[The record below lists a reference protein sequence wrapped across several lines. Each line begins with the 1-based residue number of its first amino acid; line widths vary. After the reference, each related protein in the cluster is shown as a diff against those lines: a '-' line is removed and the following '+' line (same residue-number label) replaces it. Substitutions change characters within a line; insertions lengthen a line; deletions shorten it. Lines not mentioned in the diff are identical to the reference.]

1 MSENIEKNNVSAAE
15 EKTPAV
21 APKTSAP
28 PAPSTPE
35 ENVEK
40 WARGTMI
47 LKSPIKEGKDTV
59 TEVHWDFLA
68 LTGTEY
74 VNALDGAGN
83 TANTFLISNTQAL
96 HLFAAAA
103 GKATDRIDATDI
115 LQRMGAQ
122 DAQMGTQVAMLFS
135 KASFLAGSKRI
146 SRG

>member
-1 MSENIEKNNVSAAE
+1 MSENIEKTNVSAAE
-15 EKTPAV
+15 
-21 APKTSAP
+21 APKTSGP
-28 PAPSTPE
+28 PAPPTPE

-40 WARGTMI
+40 WARGTLI
-47 LKSPIKEGKDTV
+47 LESPIKDGKNTV

-83 TANTFLISNTQAL
+83 TANTFLISNTQAF

-103 GKATDRIDATDI
+103 GKATDGIDVTDI
-115 LQRMGAQ
+115 IQRMGAQ
-122 DAQMGTQVAMLFS
+122 DAQMGAQVAMLFS
-135 KASFLAGSKRI
+135 KASFLVASKRI